1 MAPDPIDLLRRMW
14 RIRAFEEKVSEL
26 YAAGRIKGLLHLGIG
41 QEAIAVGAATS
52 LSPGDVVFGTHR
64 THAHALAMGADP
76 MRLMAELAGR
86 STGYAGGKGGSM
98 HLAIPEI
105 GFVTATGVVGGGIPL
120 ALGAAFAS
128 RVLGR
133 DSIAVAFFGDG
144 AGQTGSF
151 HESLNLAA
159 LWQLPVLFFCENNG
173 YAEFTPLSAHTPI
186 ERLAIHAATY
196 GIPAA
201 TVDGNDV
208 IEVHAAVTDAAGR
221 VRAGEGPRFIEALTY
236 PGRSV
241 RDRRVDLD
249 DVVAVDRGGRDAVG
263 GRMDGQA
270 LDGRVGRERREL
282 GVAVVLAHE
291 NHRQPPETSDVERL
305 MKRPGLTGAV
315 AEKDHGD
322 LALLF
327 LLRREGRAQ
336 RQRYRP
342 ADHAGGGDEA
352 GFFRDDMHRAAFA
365 AAVAGGAPGDFRQ
378 KPADV
383 GAFGDGMAMRAMT
396 TVDEVIGAKKA
407 ASADGDGFLTD
418 T

>member
-1 MAPDPIDLLRRMW
+1 MTSGRAILSTMAPDPIDLLRRMW

-41 QEAIAVGAATS
+41 QEAIAVGAATA
-52 LSPGDVVFGTHR
+52 LGPGDVVFGTHR
-64 THAHALAMGADP
+64 AHAHALAMGADP

-98 HLAIPEI
+98 HLAIPEV

-133 DSIAVAFFGDG
+133 DAIALTFFGDG

-159 LWQLPVLFFCENNG
+159 LWQLPVIFFCENNG

-186 ERLAIHAATY
+186 ERLAVHAATY

-208 IEVHAAVTDAAGR
+208 IGVGAAVADAAAR

-236 PGRSV
+236 RI
-241 RDRRVDLD
+241 
-249 DVVAVDRGGRDAVG
+249 RGHYEGDPAKY
-263 GRMDGQA
+263 
-270 LDGRVGRERREL
+270 REL
-282 GVAVVLAHE
+282 AELADWRAKDPLAVLRA
-291 NHRQPPETSDVERL
+291 RLERDGTL
-305 MKRPGLTGAV
+305 DAEGAAVTGLEAEARALVDAATAV
-315 AEKDHGD
+315 ALAAPPPGPDD
-322 LALLF
+322 LRADVL
-327 LLRREGRAQ
+327 EG
-336 RQRYRP
+336 RP
-342 ADHAGGGDEA
+342 ADG
-352 GFFRDDMHRAAFA
+352 
-365 AAVAGGAPGDFRQ
+365 
-378 KPADV
+378 
-383 GAFGDGMAMRAMT
+383 
-396 TVDEVIGAKKA
+396 
-407 ASADGDGFLTD
+407 
-418 T
+418 